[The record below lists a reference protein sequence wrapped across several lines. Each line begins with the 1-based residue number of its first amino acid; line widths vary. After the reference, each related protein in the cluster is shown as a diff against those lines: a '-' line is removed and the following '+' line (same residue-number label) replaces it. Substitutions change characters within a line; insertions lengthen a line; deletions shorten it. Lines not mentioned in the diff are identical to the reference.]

1 MRLSENTDIR
11 EWWSSWNQDDDVMG
25 RERPPIS
32 EPLAGLLAEQI
43 RAQTLHRFALKG
55 RRLTPVGLEIG
66 DEPIGIG

>member
-1 MRLSENTDIR
+1 LRLSENTDIR

-43 RAQTLHRFALKG
+43 RAQTLHRFALRVG
-55 RRLTPVGLEIG
+55 VHNSGVGDRR
-66 DEPIGIG
+66 